1 MWDTS
6 GSSPVQIPNPSVF
19 SGDLRSGF
27 APTCTD
33 YEAADYL
40 KTLRFDVPF
49 LVMLIGFIIIKTRS
63 IAHLVYRFCGRT
75 AAFRTYCRSYR
86 TNSVHFDRICLHP
99 RSPSGFPQ
107 CTVEFTR
114 ILDCDGRP
122 ERRTDER
129 CAAPQVHACQEQP
142 AHRRQCSV
150 PFPSAATEDA
160 ARCDQWPSRD
170 APQM

>member
-63 IAHLVYRFCGRT
+63 IAHLVYRFCGHGSFPYVREKLSYQLST
-75 AAFRTYCRSYR
+75 FRSDLRAPKVSLRVSSMHGGIYE
-86 TNSVHFDRICLHP
+86 D
-99 RSPSGFPQ
+99 SG
-107 CTVEFTR
+107 
-114 ILDCDGRP
+114 L
-122 ERRTDER
+122 RR
-129 CAAPQVHACQEQP
+129 
-142 AHRRQCSV
+142 
-150 PFPSAATEDA
+150 A
-160 ARCDQWPSRD
+160 ARTPNR
-170 APQM
+170 